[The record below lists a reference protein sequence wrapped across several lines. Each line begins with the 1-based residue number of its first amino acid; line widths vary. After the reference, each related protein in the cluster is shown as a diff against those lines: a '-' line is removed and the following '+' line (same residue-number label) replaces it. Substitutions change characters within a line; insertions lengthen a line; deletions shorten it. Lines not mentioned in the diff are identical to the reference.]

1 MTNSDKFRN
10 EWNQIEKYLCNNAG
24 IDIDGDEKDESRR
37 NTVHSAIKKLET
49 KARFGI
55 LRDQS
60 MRRELSTMK
69 ALRNLIVHNE
79 HLAEPSDETVSTIT
93 RIRELITHPPMATHV
108 AIKPPHLI
116 TAEINDVIAKYLKI
130 MNDLNITNIPVVHNQ
145 KIIGILSERSVV
157 MWANH
162 SSQENDGSILLTE
175 KTFGDIK
182 EFLDKPT
189 GDDEY
194 LQYKYCSR
202 KTDLYYVRN
211 LFGEAI
217 NQNRRLAAVFITQD
231 GTPNSRIEGII
242 TAWDIYKDAD
252 TI

>member
-37 NTVHSAIKKLET
+37 NTVHNAIKKLET

-93 RIRELITHPPMATHV
+93 HIRELITHPPMAAHV

-116 TAEINDVIAKYLKI
+116 TAEIDDVIAEYLKI

-145 KIIGILSERSVV
+145 KVVDFLSD
-157 MWANH
+157 
-162 SSQENDGSILLTE
+162 QL
-175 KTFGDIK
+175 
-182 EFLDKPT
+182 
-189 GDDEY
+189 
-194 LQYKYCSR
+194 
-202 KTDLYYVRN
+202 
-211 LFGEAI
+211 
-217 NQNRRLAAVFITQD
+217 
-231 GTPNSRIEGII
+231 
-242 TAWDIYKDAD
+242 
-252 TI
+252 